1 MWGAIIQLIA
11 GLGTAGYNAYKA
23 NKTKKELKDLGDVD
37 YTIPQG
43 YADNVGVTANEL
55 AQGGID
61 AETLNAILGQFQQ
74 QFSSST
80 NATLQAGGGV
90 NDIAKLYGT
99 FNDSVEK
106 LGVQSSLLRNQKLEN
121 YLQSVS
127 TYAGQEALKW
137 KLNQYDRNRNDKAAA
152 SAALQGFNQGTNS
165 GVNMA
170 VQGGVNLGNYLN
182 SPSVN
187 TNQSQYNDMV
197 KKAFA
202 SETDPV
208 FYNNNFGNPPL
219 ASTQYANQNQANNA
233 IDIGGMN
240 NVNQMWNF

>member
-23 NKTKKELKDLGDVD
+23 NKTKKELKALGDVD

-90 NDIAKLYGT
+90 NDIAKLYGG

-137 KLNQYDRNRNDKAAA
+137 KLNQYDRNRNDKASGAM
-152 SAALQGFNQGTNS
+152 ALQGFNQGTNS
-165 GVNMA
+165 GINMA

-187 TNQSQYNDMV
+187 TNQKQYNDMV
-197 KKAFA
+197 KNAFVT
-202 SETDPV
+202 ETDPT
-208 FYNNNFGNPPL
+208 FYTTGNPPL
-219 ASTQYANQNQANNA
+219 ASTQFANQNEATNA
-233 IDIGGMN
+233 VDISQMN
-240 NVNQMWNF
+240 NVNNMWQF